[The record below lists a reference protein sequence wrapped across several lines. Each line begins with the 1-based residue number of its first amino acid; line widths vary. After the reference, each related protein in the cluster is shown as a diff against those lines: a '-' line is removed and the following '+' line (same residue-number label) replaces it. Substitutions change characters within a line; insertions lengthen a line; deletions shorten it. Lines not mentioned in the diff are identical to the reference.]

1 MIKIH
6 PRNKNTNNGIF
17 GNLLYADLAL
27 IELPESSKLN
37 LFSSSQNAR
46 SIKLTNRLPLIKT
59 KTLIAGWGW
68 IKPFCEVNASIEGKT
83 DQLQSGWVELMENN
97 LYCVNE
103 MEVSLLQQFNKTFG
117 QNLNIPL
124 CLTSWIKKITE
135 NNWSDKLCVRPSPS
149 SIQYGDSGGPLL
161 VDFGD
166 SWYQIGVVTQGM
178 CNKDKKF
185 ISNQDYATFTQID
198 CEWIQIETKGKVLC
212 R

>member
-37 LFSSSQNAR
+37 LFSSQNAR

-83 DQLQSGWVELMENN
+83 DKLQSGWVELMENN
-97 LYCVNE
+97 LYCVKE
-103 MEVSLLQQFNKTFG
+103 ME
-117 QNLNIPL
+117 
-124 CLTSWIKKITE
+124 
-135 NNWSDKLCVRPSPS
+135 
-149 SIQYGDSGGPLL
+149 
-161 VDFGD
+161 
-166 SWYQIGVVTQGM
+166 GM
-178 CNKDKKF
+178 
-185 ISNQDYATFTQID
+185 
-198 CEWIQIETKGKVLC
+198 
-212 R
+212 